1 MKPKYTLSQEHMP
14 TDGLDSETK
23 LVNPVCLDILL
34 HRGFSTNEEIRS
46 ILFPSLENAIK
57 PLTCK
62 DKDSA
67 VRCLANAVYQGL
79 EIVVYRDYDVDGI
92 TAGALAVET
101 LSKLGA
107 TVHHYANERKVD
119 GYGICKNGIDII
131 LQRWPDTKVIL
142 TVDNGIVANNAIAY
156 AAEKGL
162 AVVVTDH
169 HEPGLELPDAAVAVI
184 DLKRKDEVYPYHD
197 LCGCALIFR
206 VMLDLYRHMKK
217 DPSPVFQTLDMVAL
231 ATVADVVPL
240 VGENRA
246 LVKEG
251 LKLIESGQRPFFKA
265 MSTLF
270 NVTEIT
276 AHYTLAFQFAPTI
289 NSLSRMGEDTDEA
302 VEALLSLDEAF
313 VEAKVQ
319 QFQKVNQARKNETSR
334 QVELA
339 LSMVDENS
347 TDAAAVICSEEF
359 DEGIVGIIAG
369 RLKEE
374 LWKPVIVLAVNDDGT
389 MHGSGRSIEGFDLK
403 SSLDECAPLLMGYGG
418 HAKAAGL
425 TLDAANFDEF
435 KSMFIGL
442 AEKALAGKDLRP
454 VVPLAALLSEDCL
467 TEQLVRDLRI
477 LEPYGEGFP
486 EPLFGLKAFPDNIRF
501 MGNENQ
507 HVKLICSQSNLA
519 IIAWNMADTVRNRPA
534 LPSRFIGKPSL
545 NVWKGNVSVQFQF
558 VQASA

>member
-1 MKPKYTLSQEHMP
+1 MKPKYTLSQEHMS
-14 TDGLDSETK
+14 TDGLDSEIK

-34 HRGFSTNEEIRS
+34 HRGFKTNEEIRS

-62 DKDSA
+62 DKDPA
-67 VRCLANAVYQGL
+67 VRCLANAIQQGF

-101 LSKLGA
+101 LSALGA
-107 TVHHYANERKVD
+107 DVHHYANQREVD
-119 GYGICKNGIDII
+119 GYGICKNGIDNI
-131 LQRWPDTKVIL
+131 LQRWPNTKVIL
-142 TVDNGIVANNAIAY
+142 TVDNGIVANGAITY
-156 AAEKGL
+156 AVEKGL
-162 AVVVTDH
+162 IVVVTDH
-169 HEPGLELPDAAVAVI
+169 HEPGAQLPDAAVAVV

-197 LCGCALIFR
+197 LCGCGLIFR
-206 VMLDLYRHMKK
+206 VMLDLYRYMKK

-265 MSTLF
+265 IATLF
-270 NVTEIT
+270 NVTEVS

-289 NSLSRMGEDTDEA
+289 NSLSRMGEDTDVA
-302 VEALLSLDEAF
+302 VEALLSKDEAF
-313 VEAKVQ
+313 VAEKVQ
-319 QFQKVNQARKNETSR
+319 LFQKINQARKDKTNK
-334 QVELA
+334 QVEMA
-339 LSMVDENS
+339 LSMVKKGNP
-347 TDAAAVICSEEF
+347 DAAIVISSDQF
-359 DEGIVGIIAG
+359 DDGIVGIIAG

-374 LWKPVIVLAVNDDGT
+374 FWKPVIVLAVNDDGT
-389 MHGSGRSIEGFDLK
+389 MRGSGRSIGEFDLK
-403 SSLDECAPLLMGYGG
+403 SALDECASLLIGYGG

-425 TLDAANFDEF
+425 TLNTINFDAF
-435 KSMFIGL
+435 KTAFIGI
-442 AEKALAGKDLRP
+442 AEKALAGKNLRP
-454 VVPLAALLSEDCL
+454 EIPLATLLSENCL

-486 EPLFGLKAFPDNIRF
+486 EPLFGLRAYPDDVRY
-501 MGNENQ
+501 MGKENQ
-507 HVKLICSQSNLA
+507 HVKLTCSQSNLA
-519 IIAWNMADTVRNRPA
+519 IIAWNMADMVRHRTS

-545 NVWKGNVSVQFQF
+545 NIWKGNVSVQFQF